1 MGNKARG
8 DDGAGRRVAELI
20 EDQLAGDVVLI
31 STPQLDVVMAEQVA
45 AASAVVFVDAERRSA
60 PAVRVDELVADTAHT
75 NAHAIDPAG
84 LLALA
89 ETLYGATPQAS
100 IVSVAGPEMGHGEGL
115 SETAEA
121 ASREAASVA
130 ISVLKEMD

>member
-1 MGNKARG
+1 MADLLGEKPLDA
-8 DDGAGRRVAELI
+8 VTI
-20 EDQLAGDVVLI
+20 V

-45 AASAVVFVDAERRSA
+45 EASRVIFVDAARRDS
-60 PAVRVDELVADTAHT
+60 PPVHTGGLSPDTAHT

-89 ETLYGATPQAS
+89 DTLYGALPDATL
-100 IVSVAGPEMGHGEGL
+100 VSVAGPEMGHAEGL

-121 ASREAASVA
+121 ASLEAASVIRSLLA
-130 ISVLKEMD
+130 AAD